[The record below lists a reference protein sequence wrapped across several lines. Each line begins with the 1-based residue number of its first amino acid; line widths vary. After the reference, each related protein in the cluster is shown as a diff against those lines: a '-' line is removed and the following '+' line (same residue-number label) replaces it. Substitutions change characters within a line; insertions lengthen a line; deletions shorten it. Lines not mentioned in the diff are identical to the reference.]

1 MEADRVVTE
10 CLGTNRAATGQAGA
24 HLAFSGQRSRRTVI
38 EQVIITRADVGI
50 ALKDVTMK
58 VEGRTAT
65 GCERHQHMHT
75 ERIACRHGKYRGFR
89 IIATNTGQRVAE
101 GLGCLGRW
109 NATETYLRSF
119 AATQGISTDRGRVP
133 AIAEPHCLVAIVDV
147 HVAHILSVFCNTEA
161 AFTRKVLDWIAV
173 GIEHAGTFHGHRGE
187 VPENQIRG
195 DYRRSRI
202 AVGIHRP
209 GRTLR
214 IDYAGADQA
223 FLALFDLVGRHQV
236 EATEFNRRC
245 NKLQVTF
252 RARPGCCLHLDV
264 SRVPLVG
271 FLRAGSHRLLCR
283 VLTDVGTVATRD
295 IIFEQL
301 RVQSD
306 MRGWLHQV
314 ALE

>member
-1 MEADRVVTE
+1 MTIAHFTLAGQTEIRV
-10 CLGTNRAATGQAGA
+10 
-24 HLAFSGQRSRRTVI
+24 
-38 EQVIITRADVGI
+38 TRADVGI

-173 GIEHAGTFHGHRGE
+173 GIENTGAFHGHRGE
-187 VPENQIRG
+187 VPETLTRG
-195 DYRRSRI
+195 RGGYRRSCI
-202 AVGIHRP
+202 AIGIHRP
-209 GRTLR
+209 GRALR
-214 IDYAGADQA
+214 IDHAGADQA
-223 FLALFDLVGRHQV
+223 FLALFDLVGWHQV